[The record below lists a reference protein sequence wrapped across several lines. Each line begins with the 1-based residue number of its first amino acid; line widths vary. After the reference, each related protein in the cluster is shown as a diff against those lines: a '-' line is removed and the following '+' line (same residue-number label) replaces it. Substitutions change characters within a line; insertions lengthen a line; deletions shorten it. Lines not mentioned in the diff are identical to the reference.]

1 MIMQLLFQ
9 CINYNAAQLIESS
22 SPRSSGDSN
31 RFGPARISLPHDI
44 GSFRSRNYIYQ
55 PSLGSFEIGTG
66 PALSESIVPTSLHR
80 SSLTDSQECI
90 HDTPAI
96 SPLLVRGY
104 RFL

>member
-31 RFGPARISLPHDI
+31 RFGPAGVSLSQYI
-44 GSFRSRNYIYQ
+44 GNFRSQNYIYQ
-55 PSLGSFEIGTG
+55 PSLGSSEIGTG
-66 PALSESIVPTSLHR
+66 LALPESIVPTSLRR
-80 SSLTDSQECI
+80 SSLMNSQECV

-96 SPLLVRGY
+96 SPLPVRGY
-104 RFL
+104 RFP